1 MQTQLKLFLF
11 SVIVFS
17 SFIVQNVI
25 ARDITLD
32 SAITIAINSNKDI
45 KIATLE
51 LDRARSAVKEAYGY
65 AYPTLDF
72 TAQFSHF
79 LQKPMM
85 AFPDFYSLLTNAA
98 YGILFKEKL
107 LPEDKSKYLPV
118 QDILQSFT
126 LANSYSTTVQLQQIL
141 FSSAVFQGIS
151 SAGVYE
157 QLARESLISKISTTV
172 LNTKKAFYGT
182 LLSQEI
188 LKITKESFENAQ
200 KNFDNV
206 KALQKQGMVAE
217 FDALRAEVQVENI
230 RPTVYQM
237 ESNLETAK
245 NNLKLVLGLDQ
256 SEEINLEGEL
266 KYEDKQ
272 LLSEDEY
279 IKLALDNNFD
289 LQTMKYSRNFNNALI
304 DLDVANYYPTIAAF
318 GNYSFQGTADN
329 LNFQNYRQSMIGL
342 NFSINLFNGFRT
354 SRIVEQDKIAVMK
367 TDESISQYKDF
378 ITAQIKSKLTEI
390 KKIQA
395 NIEAQN
401 RNIDLAQRAYD
412 ISQLRYKEGTGNQL
426 EIENSDLALR
436 QAKTNRLQTVYQY
449 ISTIDE
455 INNLTGNLDK
465 KYFKIKVEN

>member
-1 MQTQLKLFLF
+1 MQTQSKLFLF

-17 SFIVQNVI
+17 FFIVQDVV

-126 LANSYSTTVQLQQIL
+126 LANSYNTTFQLQQVL

-172 LNTKKAFYGT
+172 LNTKKAFYGA

-256 SEEINLEGEL
+256 SEEINLDGEL
-266 KYEDKQ
+266 KYEEKQ

-289 LQTMKYSRNFNNALI
+289 LQTMK
-304 DLDVANYYPTIAAF
+304 
-318 GNYSFQGTADN
+318 
-329 LNFQNYRQSMIGL
+329 IG
-342 NFSINLFNGFRT
+342 
-354 SRIVEQDKIAVMK
+354 
-367 TDESISQYKDF
+367 
-378 ITAQIKSKLTEI
+378 
-390 KKIQA
+390 
-395 NIEAQN
+395 
-401 RNIDLAQRAYD
+401 RAH
-412 ISQLRYKEGTGNQL
+412 
-426 EIENSDLALR
+426 
-436 QAKTNRLQTVYQY
+436 V
-449 ISTIDE
+449 
-455 INNLTGNLDK
+455 
-465 KYFKIKVEN
+465 